1 MVDHFMIELY
11 QSAAEPLPDGF
22 LVDGPWSVGGLSVG
36 DDAAQVWNPDA
47 TLPEELRQLA
57 CDFMGVPVRHLPHGR
72 LHDLYLQFLAWHD
85 ANMQG
90 GEPGVARVA
99 GVASDAVERAP
110 ASFSTFWRRWRDKW
124 SSVLRFRKSSQHS
137 CCQVCFDLKE
147 AIEAARGDLKLK
159 LQHARVLREHLRAQY
174 QDRCVYWS
182 LRWASRQYN
191 NVLVVIIDSMDK
203 AKFAVPRYRF
213 GEKPKELEKFVRP
226 RLVCTAAVAHGWVTA
241 VYLSDEA
248 LNHGSDC
255 FVEVVLRVMTKVWQ
269 VSQETGRPMPQH
281 LVIQAD
287 NTTAQCKNQV
297 AVLFLAL
304 LVSRFKF
311 QTTNLMFLR
320 VGHTHEDVGRGLAT
334 CTCWWGMDEIR
345 SIQLAEKCR

>member
-174 QDRCVYWS
+174 QDRCVECS
-182 LRWASRQYN
+182 C
-191 NVLVVIIDSMDK
+191 
-203 AKFAVPRYRF
+203 F
-213 GEKPKELEKFVRP
+213 G
-226 RLVCTAAVAHGWVTA
+226 AA
-241 VYLSDEA
+241 LD
-248 LNHGSDC
+248 
-255 FVEVVLRVMTKVWQ
+255 
-269 VSQETGRPMPQH
+269 
-281 LVIQAD
+281 
-287 NTTAQCKNQV
+287 
-297 AVLFLAL
+297 
-304 LVSRFKF
+304 
-311 QTTNLMFLR
+311 TNLACQNSTL
-320 VGHTHEDVGRGLAT
+320 G
-334 CTCWWGMDEIR
+334 
-345 SIQLAEKCR
+345 SP